1 MGRMDYSEA
10 EPQRDLSDEE
20 LKLLRNAIRRGGFEG
35 IQEDRV
41 LNMLLQRMDN
51 SDTIFGGYR

>member
-1 MGRMDYSEA
+1 MDYSEA